1 MKRMRW
7 LLLGCLISA
16 GLVACTVP
24 SKADITGNA
33 DYFDP
38 AFLNKNLI
46 RNKTTVAEA
55 LQVFGEPDRTT
66 RNSNNETV
74 LKYARKSSGS
84 MAGNMV
90 GAVPIVGPMV
100 DSAGKLL
107 SPGKSDMGNQVLEIK
122 FVNDVFQS
130 WEM

>member
-1 MKRMRW
+1 MKRFFRFSAI
-7 LLLGCLISA
+7 CLISL
-16 GLVACTVP
+16 GLAACTVP
-24 SKADITGNA
+24 GRTDIMGNA

-38 AFLNKNLI
+38 TFLNSHLI
-46 RNKTTVAEA
+46 KDKTTVSEA
-55 LQVFGEPDRTT
+55 VQVFGEPDRTT
-66 RNSNNETV
+66 RNSNNETT
-74 LKYARKSSGS
+74 LKYVRKSSGN

-90 GAVPIVGPMV
+90 GAVPIVGPVV

-107 SPGKSDMGNQVLEIK
+107 NPGKTDMGLQVLEIK

>member
-1 MKRMRW
+1 MKRIRW
-7 LLLGCLISA
+7 LLLGVLISA
-16 GLVACTVP
+16 GLVACAVP
-24 SKADITGNA
+24 TKTDLMGNA

-38 AFLNKNLI
+38 VFLNKSLI
-46 RNKTTVAEA
+46 KDKTTVAQA
-55 LQVFGEPDRTT
+55 IQVFGEPDRMT
-66 RNSNNETV
+66 RNSNNETT

-90 GAVPIVGPMV
+90 GAVPVVGPMV
-100 DSAGKLL
+100 DSAGRLL
-107 SPGKSDMGNQVLEIK
+107 SPGRADVGKQVLEIK

>member
-1 MKRMRW
+1 MKRIRW

-16 GLVACTVP
+16 GMVACSVP
-24 SKADITGNA
+24 TKNDLMGNA
-33 DYFDP
+33 DYFEP
-38 AFLNKNLI
+38 SFLNKSLI
-46 RNKTTVAEA
+46 KDKTTVAQA
-55 LQVFGEPDRTT
+55 IQVFGEPDRMT
-66 RNSNNETV
+66 RNSNNETT
-74 LKYARKSSGS
+74 LMYGRKSSGS

-100 DSAGKLL
+100 DSAGRLL
-107 SPGKSDMGNQVLEIK
+107 SPGRADVGKQVLEIK